1 MSSNM
6 SFLDINNIPL
16 ASLRN
21 KIKHTILY
29 TQERDPNN
37 VPVSYN
43 ENTGEIIFE
52 TDVYNSDDETEP
64 EIEVLKREIAELRD
78 QFNYNATTISGNAV
92 EIFELREQL
101 TALRKIINTVLQ

>member
-1 MSSNM
+1 M
-6 SFLDINNIPL
+6 
-16 ASLRN
+16 
-21 KIKHTILY
+21 
-29 TQERDPNN
+29 
-37 VPVSYN
+37 PVSYN

-78 QFNYNATTISGNAV
+78 QFNYNATSISGNAV